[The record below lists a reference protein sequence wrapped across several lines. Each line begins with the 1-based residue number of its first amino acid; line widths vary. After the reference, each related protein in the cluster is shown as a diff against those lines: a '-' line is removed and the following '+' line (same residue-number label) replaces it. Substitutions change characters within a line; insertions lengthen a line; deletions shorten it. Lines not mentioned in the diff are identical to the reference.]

1 SPRAGED
8 VDAHRDDE
16 RERHLGP
23 DVGDDLVRPE
33 GAADDHVSAAP
44 PSRSR
49 CPPSA
54 SRCPPWAKYT
64 SGGDRHI
71 ISSMPPRLALVLA
84 LATACAGRAAAP
96 ASPPYPPA
104 RQDNVVE
111 TLHGVTI
118 VDPYRWLEDQRSP
131 ETRAFIDAQNAYAH
145 ALLDPFS
152 GRSRILA
159 RLTALS
165 RVDTMSGPFARG
177 GRYFTARRRTNDE
190 LTILY
195 VRDGLRG
202 EDRVLVDP
210 HPLSPDRTTSVGFE
224 DFSRDGRRIVY
235 FVRRGG
241 EDESELRVRDV
252 DAGRDLP
259 DVLT

>member
-1 SPRAGED
+1 
-8 VDAHRDDE
+8 
-16 RERHLGP
+16 
-23 DVGDDLVRPE
+23 
-33 GAADDHVSAAP
+33 
-44 PSRSR
+44 
-49 CPPSA
+49 
-54 SRCPPWAKYT
+54 
-64 SGGDRHI
+64 
-71 ISSMPPRLALVLA
+71 
-84 LATACAGRAAAP
+84 ATACAGRAAAP

-145 ALLDPFS
+145 ALPDPLS
-152 GRSRILA
+152 RRSSILA
-159 RLTALS
+159 RLTALP
-165 RVDTMSGPFARG
+165 RVDPMSGPLERG

-252 DAGRDLP
+252 DAGRAPPAARTRDLP
-259 DVLT
+259 RGGWGAGGAPCFYSPRQARKSGIRIRHHALGTPVDADVETFGAGFGREQWVSADVSENGRWLVFSVAHGW